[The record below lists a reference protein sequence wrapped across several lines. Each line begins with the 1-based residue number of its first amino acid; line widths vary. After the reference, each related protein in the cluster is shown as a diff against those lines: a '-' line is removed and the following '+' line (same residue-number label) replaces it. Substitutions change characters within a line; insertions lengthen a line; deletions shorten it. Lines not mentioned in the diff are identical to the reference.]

1 MQEWKNKGSR
11 RRRKQRR
18 GLLSHWAVTAARVEI
33 CWSLARLSV
42 RLSVHPSSATVT
54 TEPGSFT
61 RSGEAR
67 PPGSS
72 GFYLLMLTGRLSLF
86 LRRHVLR

>member
-61 RSGEAR
+61 RNGEAR
-67 PPGSS
+67 PPPDRVVSIC
-72 GFYLLMLTGRLSLF
+72 LC
-86 LRRHVLR
+86 

>member
-11 RRRKQRR
+11 RRKQRG

-42 RLSVHPSSATVT
+42 RPSVLGHGEHRSRVFHPKWRGF
-54 TEPGSFT
+54 P
-61 RSGEAR
+61 